1 MHQGGDLSYL
11 SFSRAIY
18 YYFYDFFAKRS
29 WIKPFVWS
37 RLAAFSPEWKMY
49 YAFEYDFFFFFIDMV
64 SHVFTSCSVSCLLP
78 LKYHNC
84 LLSGGNILCGC
95 RNFWYLR
102 STDGIN
108 KFEIWNL
115 NFTPSRTLIHN
126 IRVNIFESS
135 ISFFYYKRFK
145 NSSRIILF
153 LFLFFVFISIKRVQ
167 QTV

>member
-1 MHQGGDLSYL
+1 MITARCL
-11 SFSRAIY
+11 FSRVENVLC
-18 YYFYDFFAKRS
+18 
-29 WIKPFVWS
+29 VWVW
-37 RLAAFSPEWKMY
+37 L
-49 YAFEYDFFFFFIDMV
+49 FFFFFIDMV